1 MAQSPQTA
9 AMIAILL
16 CITLTLGIIIF
27 YRYRVLKIMNKLD
40 EMLEK
45 AINGSFSEYTYDESK
60 LSALEAKLNRY
71 LSLCTVSS
79 KNLSEEKEKIKTLIS
94 DISHQTKTPLANI
107 LLYSQILLE
116 KADRVEAGVYTD
128 MVVKSGLS
136 ESSEIVAKSELSESS
151 GMGVKSELWEKSG
164 KAANSEL
171 SQNPDLD
178 LQTELWDQL
187 PQMEIECIRQICTQ
201 SEKLNF
207 LISALIKT
215 SRLET
220 GIISV
225 KPERQDVNQLIETS
239 LEEILPKAAAKSIA
253 LNRSHYNGTACF
265 DRKWTAEALFNIL
278 DNAVKYTPDGGS
290 ITISA
295 TAYELFYR
303 IDIADNGI
311 GIAEEEVSKIF
322 GRFYRSP
329 EVNQGEG
336 VGIGLYLARE
346 IISAQ
351 SGYIKVKSRRGSGSV
366 FSVFLPIDQ
375 IILKAI

>member
-1 MAQSPQTA
+1 MAQSPQA
-9 AMIAILL
+9 AVIIAILL
-16 CITLTLGIIIF
+16 CIILTLCIIIF
-27 YRYRVLKIMNKLD
+27 NRYRVLKTMNKLD

-45 AINGSFSEYTYDESK
+45 AINGSFNETTYDESK
-60 LSALEAKLNRY
+60 LSALEVKLNRY
-71 LSLCTVSS
+71 LSICTVSS

-116 KADRVEAGVYTD
+116 KADRIEAGVNTD
-128 MVVKSGLS
+128 MTVRSGVS
-136 ESSEIVAKSELSESS
+136 ESSEQR
-151 GMGVKSELWEKSG
+151 G
-164 KAANSEL
+164 
-171 SQNPDLD
+171 
-178 LQTELWDQL
+178 QL

-239 LEEILPKAAAKSIA
+239 LEEILPKAAAKNIE
-253 LNRSHYNGTACF
+253 LNRSHYDGTACF

-303 IDIADNGI
+303 IDIADNGM
-311 GIAEEEVSKIF
+311 GIAEEELSKIF

-336 VGIGLYLARE
+336 LGIGLYLARE

-351 SGYIKVKSRRGSGSV
+351 GGYIKVKSRRGFGSV

-375 IILKAI
+375 

>member
-1 MAQSPQTA
+1 MAQSQQTA
-9 AMIAILL
+9 LILAFSL
-16 CITLTLGIIIF
+16 CITLTLCIIIF
-27 YRYRVLKIMNKLD
+27 YRHRVLKTMNKLD

-45 AINGSFSEYTYDESK
+45 AINGSFSENTYDESK
-60 LSALEAKLNRY
+60 LSALEVKLNRY
-71 LSLCTVSS
+71 LSICTVSS

-116 KADRVEAGVYTD
+116 KADRAEAKVNTD
-128 MVVKSGLS
+128 LR
-136 ESSEIVAKSELSESS
+136 
-151 GMGVKSELWEKSG
+151 
-164 KAANSEL
+164 
-171 SQNPDLD
+171 
-178 LQTELWDQL
+178 DQL

-239 LEEILPKAAAKSIA
+239 LEELLPKAAAKTIE
-253 LNRSHYNGTACF
+253 LNRCHYSGTACF

-311 GIAEEEVSKIF
+311 GIAEEELSKIF

-329 EVNQGEG
+329 EVKQGEG

-351 SGYIKVKSRRGSGSV
+351 GGYIKVKSRRGFGSV

-375 IILKAI
+375 

>member
-1 MAQSPQTA
+1 MAQSLQTA
-9 AMIAILL
+9 AITAILL
-16 CITLTLGIIIF
+16 CIIIVPVIIIF
-27 YRYRVLKIMNKLD
+27 YRYRVRKIMNKLD

-45 AINGSFSEYTYDESK
+45 AINGSFSETVYDESK

-71 LSLCTVSS
+71 LSICIVSS

-116 KADRVEAGVYTD
+116 KADREEPDA
-128 MVVKSGLS
+128 
-136 ESSEIVAKSELSESS
+136 ES
-151 GMGVKSELWEKSG
+151 
-164 KAANSEL
+164 
-171 SQNPDLD
+171 DLRG
-178 LQTELWDQL
+178 QL

-220 GIISV
+220 GIIFV
-225 KPERQDVNQLIETS
+225 KPEKGAVDELIDTS
-239 LEEILPKAAAKSIA
+239 LEEILPKAAAKNIT
-253 LNRSHYNGTACF
+253 LHRSHFNGTAFF

-278 DNAVKYTPDGGS
+278 DNAVKYTAEGGN
-290 ITISA
+290 ITIAA

-303 IDIADNGI
+303 IDIADTGI
-311 GIAEEEVSKIF
+311 GIAEEEISKIF

-329 EVNQGEG
+329 EVSQREG

-351 SGYIKVKSRRGSGSV
+351 SGYIKVKTSKGTGSV

-375 IILKAI
+375 YDKN

>member
-1 MAQSPQTA
+1 MAHNPQTVSS
-9 AMIAILL
+9 IVIVL
-16 CITLTLGIIIF
+16 CIILTLCIIIF
-27 YRYRVLKIMNKLD
+27 YRYHVLKTINKLD

-45 AINGSFSEYTYDESK
+45 AINGSFGETAYDESR
-60 LSALEAKLNRY
+60 LSALETKLNRY
-71 LSLCTVSS
+71 LSICTVSS
-79 KNLSEEKEKIKTLIS
+79 KNLSEEKEKVKTLIS

-116 KADRVEAGVYTD
+116 KAGRVEAEV
-128 MVVKSGLS
+128 
-136 ESSEIVAKSELSESS
+136 
-151 GMGVKSELWEKSG
+151 
-164 KAANSEL
+164 N
-171 SQNPDLD
+171 
-178 LQTELWDQL
+178 TEPRGQL
-187 PQMEIECIRQICTQ
+187 TQMEIECIRQICTQ
-201 SEKLNF
+201 SEKLDF

-225 KPERQDVNQLIETS
+225 KPELQDVNQLIETA
-239 LEEILPKAAAKSIA
+239 LKEILPKAEAKSIK

-311 GIAEEEVSKIF
+311 GIAEEELSKIF
-322 GRFYRSP
+322 GRFYRSL
-329 EVNQGEG
+329 EVNQDEG

-351 SGYIKVKSRRGSGSV
+351 GGYIKVKSRRGFGSV
-366 FSVFLPIDQ
+366 FSVFLPID
-375 IILKAI
+375 K

>member
-1 MAQSPQTA
+1 MAQNPQTVSS
-9 AMIAILL
+9 IVIVL
-16 CITLTLGIIIF
+16 CIILTLCIIIF
-27 YRYRVLKIMNKLD
+27 YRYRVLKTINKLD

-45 AINGSFSEYTYDESK
+45 AINGSFGETAYDESR
-60 LSALEAKLNRY
+60 LSALETKLNRY
-71 LSLCTVSS
+71 LSICTVSS
-79 KNLSEEKEKIKTLIS
+79 KNLSEEKEKVKTLIS

-116 KADRVEAGVYTD
+116 KAGGVEAKV
-128 MVVKSGLS
+128 
-136 ESSEIVAKSELSESS
+136 
-151 GMGVKSELWEKSG
+151 
-164 KAANSEL
+164 N
-171 SQNPDLD
+171 
-178 LQTELWDQL
+178 TEPRGQL
-187 PQMEIECIRQICTQ
+187 TQMEIECIRQICTQ
-201 SEKLNF
+201 SEKLDF

-225 KPERQDVNQLIETS
+225 KPELQDVNQLIETA
-239 LEEILPKAAAKSIA
+239 LKEILPKAEAKSIK
-253 LNRSHYNGTACF
+253 LNRGHYNGTACF

-311 GIAEEEVSKIF
+311 GIAEEELSKIF
-322 GRFYRSP
+322 GRFYRSL
-329 EVNQGEG
+329 EVNQDEG

-351 SGYIKVKSRRGSGSV
+351 GGYIKVKSRRGTGSV
-366 FSVFLPIDQ
+366 FSVYLPMDQ
-375 IILKAI
+375 

>member
-9 AMIAILL
+9 VILAL
-16 CITLTLGIIIF
+16 LGITLTICIIFF
-27 YRYRVLKIMNKLD
+27 YRYRVLKTMNKLD

-45 AINGSFSEYTYDESK
+45 AINGSFSETTYDESK
-60 LSALEAKLNRY
+60 LSALEVKLNRY
-71 LSLCTVSS
+71 LSICTVSS

-116 KADRVEAGVYTD
+116 KADRLEAGVNTD
-128 MVVKSGLS
+128 MAVRSGLS
-136 ESSEIVAKSELSESS
+136 ESS
-151 GMGVKSELWEKSG
+151 GQRG
-164 KAANSEL
+164 
-171 SQNPDLD
+171 
-178 LQTELWDQL
+178 QL
-187 PQMEIECIRQICTQ
+187 PQMEIECIRQISTQ

-207 LISALIKT
+207 LISTLIKT

-225 KPERQDVNQLIETS
+225 KPERQAVNQLIETS

-253 LNRSHYNGTACF
+253 LNRSHYTGTACF
-265 DRKWTAEALFNIL
+265 DQKWTAEALFNIL
-278 DNAVKYTPDGGS
+278 DNAVKYTPDGGN

-295 TAYELFYR
+295 TTYELFYR
-303 IDIADNGI
+303 IDIADNGF
-311 GIAEEEVSKIF
+311 GIAEEELSKIF

-329 EVNQGEG
+329 EVNQVEG

-351 SGYIKVKSRRGSGSV
+351 GGYIKVKSRRGFGSV
-366 FSVFLPIDQ
+366 FSVFLPID
-375 IILKAI
+375 K

>member
-1 MAQSPQTA
+1 MAHNPQTVSS
-9 AMIAILL
+9 IVIVL
-16 CITLTLGIIIF
+16 CIILTLCIIIF
-27 YRYRVLKIMNKLD
+27 YRYHVLKTINKLD

-45 AINGSFSEYTYDESK
+45 AINGSFSETAYDESR
-60 LSALEAKLNRY
+60 LSALETKLNRY
-71 LSLCTVSS
+71 LSICTVSS
-79 KNLSEEKEKIKTLIS
+79 KNLSEEKEKVKTLIS

-116 KADRVEAGVYTD
+116 KAGGVEAEV
-128 MVVKSGLS
+128 
-136 ESSEIVAKSELSESS
+136 
-151 GMGVKSELWEKSG
+151 
-164 KAANSEL
+164 N
-171 SQNPDLD
+171 
-178 LQTELWDQL
+178 TEPRGQL
-187 PQMEIECIRQICTQ
+187 TQMEIECIRQICTQ
-201 SEKLNF
+201 SEKLDF

-225 KPERQDVNQLIETS
+225 KPELQDVNQLIETA
-239 LEEILPKAAAKSIA
+239 LKEILPKAEAKSIN
-253 LNRSHYNGTACF
+253 LNRSYYSGTACF

-278 DNAVKYTPDGGS
+278 DNAVKYSPDGGS

-311 GIAEEEVSKIF
+311 GIAEEELSKIF
-322 GRFYRSP
+322 GRFYRSL
-329 EVNQGEG
+329 EVNQDEG

-351 SGYIKVKSRRGSGSV
+351 GGYIKVKSRRGTGSV
-366 FSVFLPIDQ
+366 FSVYLPMDQ
-375 IILKAI
+375 

>member
-1 MAQSPQTA
+1 MAQNPQTVSS
-9 AMIAILL
+9 IVIVL
-16 CITLTLGIIIF
+16 CIILTLCIIIF
-27 YRYRVLKIMNKLD
+27 YRYRVLKAINKLD

-45 AINGSFSEYTYDESK
+45 AINGSFGETAYDESR
-60 LSALEAKLNRY
+60 LSALETKLNRY
-71 LSLCTVSS
+71 LSICTVSS
-79 KNLSEEKEKIKTLIS
+79 KNLSEEKEKVKTLIS

-116 KADRVEAGVYTD
+116 KAGGVEAKV
-128 MVVKSGLS
+128 
-136 ESSEIVAKSELSESS
+136 
-151 GMGVKSELWEKSG
+151 
-164 KAANSEL
+164 N
-171 SQNPDLD
+171 
-178 LQTELWDQL
+178 TEPRGQL
-187 PQMEIECIRQICTQ
+187 TQMEIECIRQICTQ
-201 SEKLNF
+201 SEKLDF

-225 KPERQDVNQLIETS
+225 KPELQDVNQLIETA
-239 LEEILPKAAAKSIA
+239 LKEILPKAEAKSIK
-253 LNRSHYNGTACF
+253 LNRGHYNGTACF

-311 GIAEEEVSKIF
+311 GIAEEELSKIF
-322 GRFYRSP
+322 GRFYRSL
-329 EVNQGEG
+329 EVNQDEG

-351 SGYIKVKSRRGSGSV
+351 GGYIKVKSRRGTGSV
-366 FSVFLPIDQ
+366 FSVYLPMDQ
-375 IILKAI
+375 